1 MSYSKA
7 RPQQQKQVVKLHCKV
22 CESAK
27 KPMSMITSHLPKN
40 REGVTVCPTLL
51 SQECKQCGKKGHTVK
66 YCTIGEPRYS
76 AKLSPSD
83 PFQESKYNENKKAN
97 KRSAKILLAS
107 FNVLYESDEDEDE
120 EEPVVVK
127 KLEEPRIQKSLRPQT
142 QVPLKVKAKF
152 DWATAES
159 DSEGDE
165 SESDM

>member
-66 YCTIGEPRYS
+66 YCTNQLRVSLDNMWIQE
-76 AKLSPSD
+76 
-83 PFQESKYNENKKAN
+83 QESKYNENKKAN

-120 EEPVVVK
+120 EPVVV
-127 KLEEPRIQKSLRPQT
+127 KLEEPRIQKSLCPQT

>member
-1 MSYSKA
+1 MW
-7 RPQQQKQVVKLHCKV
+7 
-22 CESAK
+22 
-27 KPMSMITSHLPKN
+27 I
-40 REGVTVCPTLL
+40 
-51 SQECKQCGKKGHTVK
+51 QE
-66 YCTIGEPRYS
+66 
-76 AKLSPSD
+76 
-83 PFQESKYNENKKAN
+83 QESKYNENKKAN

-127 KLEEPRIQKSLRPQT
+127 KLEEPRIQKSVCPQT

>member
-66 YCTIGEPRYS
+66 YCTNQLRVSLDNMWIQE
-76 AKLSPSD
+76 
-83 PFQESKYNENKKAN
+83 QESKYNENKKAN

-107 FNVLYESDEDEDE
+107 FNVLYESDEDE
-120 EEPVVVK
+120 EEPVVIK

-142 QVPLKVKAKF
+142 QVPLKVKVKF